1 MALPTTQHLGLI
13 LSGLPETLSLLVTDD
28 AGVPVDA
35 TSLTLRIVRDHETL
49 LVQDDFFAGYG
60 DPPTLPTH
68 IEKPALTTG
77 IYRFPFGDTSFDEQN
92 STDLPGEYLIAWR
105 YVGALGSTPRTI
117 IQTAK
122 VVSSKTMSLLPKLR
136 LIVDKAVKVVD
147 DNPEDPVFVGYTD
160 EMLVQFLEGGL
171 AWINA
176 FQPYPMWGGLDAFPD
191 THWRL
196 LLDAAVCDAL
206 TSQEIFAVD
215 TDINYC
221 FVEGTPVSLID
232 ACTTPIEEVKEG
244 DKVLSRE
251 GKEESVQA
259 AWCDG
264 IPDELVEIKL
274 WGGRAFT
281 TTKQHEWPV
290 WSWLRNCL
298 CGCGQPVKQ
307 GKVFAVGHHTRVPDC
322 NLAHIRGS
330 KKCTTTK
337 QSIYEGYKPIKR
349 LAAEDLVPGDFLMI
363 PRKWDERETD
373 VTVEDA
379 LILGYYAAEG
389 HPLYRCADTTK
400 DYRNICWTFCKDE
413 LGTWVR
419 DIETYAT
426 RNGFRVTISH
436 DPNHH
441 AVYVR
446 TLNDYGKATGALR
459 LARLAEEHIGSGS
472 LMKRLSNAVMHWP
485 KAQKL
490 AFVTGLLR
498 GDGHQSW
505 SLQQTINGSGNS
517 FGVWYATSS
526 QALAEQTHLL
536 LAQLGFPSALII
548 EPEGEKMFYGKSY
561 IKAKAYK
568 LKVPAGYAHTLADIV
583 WGEQSTALAHARHA
597 REGWTPPRPEC
608 MVDEDFVYVPIK
620 GVTIVKNE
628 SQRRVFNLTVSGDHS
643 YTVENFATFNSDQGN
658 VFVIDH
664 QPKLATILN
673 ATWTR
678 LATMV
683 PAMKRHYVRNGAV
696 RVEGGM
702 NWRFQT
708 LLSAAP
714 TGSLFRK
721 MFIGGP

>member
-28 AGVPVDA
+28 TGAPVDA

-105 YVGALGSTPRTI
+105 YVGALGSTPRTV

-215 TDINYC
+215 TDINY
-221 FVEGTPVSLID
+221 
-232 ACTTPIEEVKEG
+232 
-244 DKVLSRE
+244 
-251 GKEESVQA
+251 
-259 AWCDG
+259 
-264 IPDELVEIKL
+264 
-274 WGGRAFT
+274 
-281 TTKQHEWPV
+281 
-290 WSWLRNCL
+290 
-298 CGCGQPVKQ
+298 
-307 GKVFAVGHHTRVPDC
+307 
-322 NLAHIRGS
+322 
-330 KKCTTTK
+330 
-337 QSIYEGYKPIKR
+337 
-349 LAAEDLVPGDFLMI
+349 
-363 PRKWDERETD
+363 
-373 VTVEDA
+373 
-379 LILGYYAAEG
+379 
-389 HPLYRCADTTK
+389 
-400 DYRNICWTFCKDE
+400 
-413 LGTWVR
+413 
-419 DIETYAT
+419 
-426 RNGFRVTISH
+426 
-436 DPNHH
+436 
-441 AVYVR
+441 
-446 TLNDYGKATGALR
+446 
-459 LARLAEEHIGSGS
+459 
-472 LMKRLSNAVMHWP
+472 
-485 KAQKL
+485 
-490 AFVTGLLR
+490 
-498 GDGHQSW
+498 
-505 SLQQTINGSGNS
+505 
-517 FGVWYATSS
+517 
-526 QALAEQTHLL
+526 
-536 LAQLGFPSALII
+536 
-548 EPEGEKMFYGKSY
+548 
-561 IKAKAYK
+561 
-568 LKVPAGYAHTLADIV
+568 
-583 WGEQSTALAHARHA
+583 
-597 REGWTPPRPEC
+597 
-608 MVDEDFVYVPIK
+608 
-620 GVTIVKNE
+620 
-628 SQRRVFNLTVSGDHS
+628 
-643 YTVENFATFNSDQGN
+643 SDQGN

-664 QPKLATILN
+664 QPKLAAILN

-721 MFIGGP
+721 MFVGGP